1 MTATATA
8 PEPPNALREQ
18 LTATD
23 KRVELIALDSLN
35 RRGLQL
41 RETTDPDAVARYA
54 DAYKAGENLPPIV
67 VFRDPT
73 DDILHLAD
81 GHHRVAAAK
90 RAQLTE
96 LHAIV
101 KKGDRRAAI
110 LYAAGANGQHG
121 LPLTNADKRKIVT
134 LLLADAEW
142 RAWSNREIGRCARV
156 SEALVRQIR
165 KEVGAEVDAIKRK
178 DGSVQKPRNAE
189 AKKPKQ
195 QDLFDQPDPAIS
207 ERYAAVLPLLG
218 CEGSGF
224 EAMHATKRAILAACY
239 ALVPS
244 GQTDP
249 GTTRD
254 RLRTITGL
262 PPDTHLDGLMKT
274 EYLECNDART
284 DWRLT
289 RSGRFMIDA
298 LLVKAGKILAYSRPT
313 TTEEPGVDDAEFT
326 NLVAR
331 QHTLADAWKQVVG
344 LKHCGY
350 DAMRARLLVTMADWP
365 ATAEYPVT
373 RAWLAQRTHT
383 NLRAVDEAIAG
394 LTGIVVE
401 TPSTNEFY
409 ISDALQREIA
419 AILDPKTI
427 DATKTVDHVEKDG
440 DSITTHYTDGSFET
454 IDRSGPE
461 ELRIKGD
468 DDHADEPA
476 PAAAAPPPASA
487 AQLPAPAADD
497 RTRKLRPLGLR
508 RVDAQR
514 DLIAVELGKGKP
526 KWTGTDN
533 DLLLLALI
541 CGVPTRTQAWIDA
554 SRAQAREL
562 FIDALRAEVSERI
575 RSGEA
580 VDGRRWP
587 CLAELCRL
595 WGLDFASIEIRAER
609 AVPE

>member
-41 RETTDPDAVARYA
+41 RESTDADTVARYA
-54 DAYKAGENLPPIV
+54 DAYKAGEHLPPIV
-67 VFRDPT
+67 VFRDPN

-121 LPLTNADKRKIVT
+121 LPLTNADKRRIVT

-142 RAWSNREIGRCARV
+142 RAWSNREIARCARV
-156 SEALVRQIR
+156 SEALVRIVR
-165 KEVGAEVDAIKRK
+165 KETGTEVEAIKRK

-189 AKKPKQ
+189 SKKPQQ

-218 CEGSGF
+218 CDGSGF
-224 EAMHATKRAILAACY
+224 EALHATKRAILAACY

-262 PPDTHLDGLMKT
+262 PPDTHLDGLLKS

-289 RSGRFMIDA
+289 RSGRLAIDA
-298 LLVKAGKILAYSRPT
+298 LLVKAGKILADSRPGQAEDFLLPFDDITQEILDQTLERYAKHPDGSWKNPSRVDLGRLGDASYELIYACDGAGDET
-313 TTEEPGVDDAEFT
+313 TWHAR
-326 NLVAR
+326 VAITR
-331 QHTLADAWKQVVG
+331 DGTTWSGPLDETDRG
-344 LKHCGY
+344 LMEACAK
-350 DAMRARLLVTMADWP
+350 AIRALDLGGL
-365 ATAEYPVT
+365 TAERRGYLLD
-373 RAWLAQRTHT
+373 LAQYLIDSNTPQDE
-383 NLRAVDEAIAG
+383 LDARAQPEAG
-394 LTGIVVE
+394 NE
-401 TPSTNEFY
+401 SHDSTASVTERM
-409 ISDALQREIA
+409 A
-419 AILDPKTI
+419 
-427 DATKTVDHVEKDG
+427 
-440 DSITTHYTDGSFET
+440 
-454 IDRSGPE
+454 GPE
-461 ELRIKGD
+461 EITATVEHAGEQRPVVLREAT
-468 DDHADEPA
+468 HH
-476 PAAAAPPPASA
+476 
-487 AQLPAPAADD
+487 
-497 RTRKLRPLGLR
+497 LRPLGLR

-526 KWTGTDN
+526 RWTGTDN

-562 FIDALRAEVSERI
+562 FIDALRTEVSERI